1 MKPCLPNV
9 WRHFYTMFTD
19 MFTPFM
25 KICLHLD
32 YIYVNIMLQHTF
44 PANLKTFYIM
54 LEDMFAICLE
64 TSLNHVKNMCKSYLH
79 KCLHHA
85 LTHIWRFV
93 YTMLEDIYMHNM
105 FVDKFKASLITCF
118 NHVRRHVYTMLI
130 KYLCIVWN
138 MFTQYLK
145 AYSHWF

>member
-64 TSLNHVKNMCKSYLH
+64 TSLNHVGS
-79 KCLHHA
+79 
-85 LTHIWRFV
+85 
-93 YTMLEDIYMHNM
+93 
-105 FVDKFKASLITCF
+105 
-118 NHVRRHVYTMLI
+118 HVYTIFKEMFTTCFI
-130 KYLCIVWN
+130 KYFCIVWY
-138 MFTQYLK
+138 MFTQYQRQIQWVLSKLCFK
-145 AYSHWF
+145 AFSNYVWGHFYTKKKSWWHFPKCLSPY